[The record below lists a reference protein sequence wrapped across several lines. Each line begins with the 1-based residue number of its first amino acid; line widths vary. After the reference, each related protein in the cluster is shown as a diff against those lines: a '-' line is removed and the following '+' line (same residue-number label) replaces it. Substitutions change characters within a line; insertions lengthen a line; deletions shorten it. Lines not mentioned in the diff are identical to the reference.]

1 MNKFLEKPKVC
12 CLGVWDKK
20 ILAEEPPSAR
30 SSVYR
35 VYNSR
40 VASIMWR
47 NGGLALRDVYIILGE
62 RMGLALE
69 GPVWAAVK
77 Q

>member
-1 MNKFLEKPKVC
+1 MEKPKVC
-12 CLGVWDKK
+12 CLGVWDK
-20 ILAEEPPSAR
+20 ETSQCSAKP
-30 SSVYR
+30 SVYG
-35 VYNSR
+35 VYSFR

-47 NGGLALRDVYIILGE
+47 NEGLALQGVYIILGE
-62 RMGLALE
+62 SMGLALE